1 MDMKGNLASNWEFFK
16 DSWKNY
22 AVATKLDKKEPEI
35 VAATLLSVMGK
46 ECLQVC
52 RNLPMTE
59 DERKNAE
66 SVLTKLSEYFEPKR
80 NTIYERY
87 VFNSRFQQ
95 ASEGFDQF
103 MNEMRKLTATCKYG
117 VLEDEMLRDQIVIG
131 IRANNTRERLLRESD
146 LTLERAI
153 NICRTNEMAAKQR
166 QKMEQPEVVN
176 YASSKEPRQRTS
188 AMPHSR
194 SCKYCGYSP
203 QRKMP
208 GLWQNMCEMPEEK
221 SLHKSVP
228 VNNQA
233 K

>member
-1 MDMKGNLASNWEFFK
+1 MDMKGDLASNWEFFQ

-117 VLEDEMLRDQIVIG
+117 VLEDEMLRDRIVIG
-131 IRANNTRERLLRESD
+131 FRANDTR
-146 LTLERAI
+146 
-153 NICRTNEMAAKQR
+153 
-166 QKMEQPEVVN
+166 
-176 YASSKEPRQRTS
+176 
-188 AMPHSR
+188 
-194 SCKYCGYSP
+194 
-203 QRKMP
+203 
-208 GLWQNMCEMPEEK
+208 
-221 SLHKSVP
+221 
-228 VNNQA
+228 
-233 K
+233 